1 MDLFNALDTQQK
13 QNVTFNLIISNLQ
26 VFDKR

>member
-1 MDLFNALDTQQK
+1 MDLFNALGTQQK
-13 QNVTFNLIISNLQ
+13 QSVTFNLIISNLQ